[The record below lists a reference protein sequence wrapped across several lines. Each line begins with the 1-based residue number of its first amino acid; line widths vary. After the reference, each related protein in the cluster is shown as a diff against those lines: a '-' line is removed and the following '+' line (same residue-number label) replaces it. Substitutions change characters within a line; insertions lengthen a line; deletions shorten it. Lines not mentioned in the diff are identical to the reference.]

1 MALKLEQ
8 ATELPGGPCSDS
20 AGPHPRLAGSTGLEC
35 HPGMCI
41 SYRSPGGA
49 DAAGLGT
56 TF

>member
-8 ATELPGGPCSDS
+8 ATELLGGPCSDS
-20 AGPHPRLAGSTGLEC
+20 AGPHPRVAGSTGLEC
-35 HPGMCI
+35 
-41 SYRSPGGA
+41 RPGGA